1 MQQPPQ
7 IRLCAVC
14 ILVFFLWPLSWLL
27 WPAPKAEK
35 TGEPAGTLTSF
46 DGSILEIHDDSY
58 LLDVV
63 YGNDALES
71 GSQVEIPAEAVE
83 TPQPLQVGDA
93 LYVTYEAP
101 TPGGPAPEDSLK
113 ARPVCYGT
121 DVPQPRMRALPQTP
135 PEPRILP
142 QTPSAPMPD
151 TEIHSYYQY
160 ITPPGGLPYALF
172 SPVGARD
179 QVPLPLIISLHGAS
193 EVGRSE
199 KTFRNKFLVKEF
211 RNWESTG
218 LDGIQAYIVCPHL
231 SGGCKLDS
239 WNNPKAAELLFDL
252 IDDLVATHNID
263 PDRIAIQGH
272 SLGGQG
278 ALYMAAQ
285 PRAKFCAV
293 AVVSGFEPYTDL
305 SAIHAPIRGYIGTPG
320 AGESRTS
327 SRYMKKLFANR
338 FGSENLFIRSV
349 SHDQIPI
356 TAFREDLDGDNK
368 SDLVEWMFSR

>member
-1 MQQPPQ
+1 MQKSLQVRLYAFCMLALVLWNLSRLQQPVPE
-7 IRLCAVC
+7 V
-14 ILVFFLWPLSWLL
+14 P
-27 WPAPKAEK
+27 PP
-35 TGEPAGTLTSF
+35 TEPAGMLTSF
-46 DGSILEIHDDSY
+46 DGSILEIDDDTY

-93 LYVTYEAP
+93 LYVTYVTP
-101 TPGGPAPEDSLK
+101 TPGGPAPEASLK

-121 DVPQPRMRALPQTP
+121 DAPEPQMRALPQTP
-135 PEPRILP
+135 PESVSDDP
-142 QTPSAPMPD
+142 
-151 TEIHSYYQY
+151 IHTYYQY
-160 ITPPGGLPYALF
+160 ITPPGELPYALF
-172 SPVGARD
+172 TPVGARD
-179 QVPLPLIISLHGAS
+179 GAPIPLIISLHGAS

-199 KTFRNKFLVKEF
+199 KTFRNKFLVKAF
-211 RNWESTG
+211 RNWEATG

-231 SGGCKLDS
+231 SGGCNPDS
-239 WNNPKAAELLFDL
+239 WNNPKAADLLFDL

-285 PRAKFCAV
+285 PRANFCAV

-305 SAIHAPIRGYIGTPG
+305 SSIRAPIRGYIGTPA

-327 SRYMKKLFANR
+327 SRYMKKLFGNR
-338 FGSENLFIRSV
+338 FGSENLFIRPV

-356 TAFREDLDGDNK
+356 TAFREDLDGNNK
-368 SDLVEWMFSR
+368 SDLVEWMFSQ

>member
-1 MQQPPQ
+1 MQKSLQV
-7 IRLCAVC
+7 RLYAFCMMTLVC
-14 ILVFFLWPLSWLL
+14 WQFNRLL
-27 WPAPKAEK
+27 WTASNAQPSTES
-35 TGEPAGTLTSF
+35 AGMLTSF
-46 DGSILEIHDDSY
+46 DGSIRMIHDDSY

-63 YGNDALES
+63 YGNDALAS
-71 GSQVEIPAEAVE
+71 GSLVEIPAEAVE
-83 TPQPLQVGDA
+83 TPQPLRVGDA
-93 LYVTYEAP
+93 LYVTYEVP
-101 TPGGPAPEDSLK
+101 TPGGPAPEASLK

-121 DVPQPRMRALPQTP
+121 DVPQPQMPALPQST

-142 QTPSAPMPD
+142 QSPSEPAPD
-151 TEIHSYYQY
+151 AQVHTYYQY
-160 ITPPGGLPYALF
+160 ITPPGELPYALF
-172 SPVGARD
+172 TPVGARD
-179 QVPLPLIISLHGAS
+179 GAPIPLIVSLHGAS

-211 RNWESTG
+211 RSWENTG

-231 SGGCKLDS
+231 SGGCNPDS
-239 WNNPKAAELLFDL
+239 WNDPKAADLLFDL

-263 PDRIAIQGH
+263 PDHIAIQGH

-285 PRAKFCAV
+285 PRARFCAV

-305 SAIHAPIRGYIGTPG
+305 SSIRAPIRGYVGTPA

-327 SRYMKKLFANR
+327 FRYMKKLFGNR
-338 FGSENLFIRSV
+338 FGSENLFIRPV

-356 TAFREDLDGDNK
+356 TAFREDLDGNNR
-368 SDLVEWMFSR
+368 SDLVEWMFSQ